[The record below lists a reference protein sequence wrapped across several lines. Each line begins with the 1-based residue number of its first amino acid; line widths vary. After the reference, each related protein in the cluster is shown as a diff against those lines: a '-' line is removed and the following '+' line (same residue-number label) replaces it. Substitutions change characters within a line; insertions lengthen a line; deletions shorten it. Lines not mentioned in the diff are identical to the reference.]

1 MKKIV
6 ALVLA
11 LVMVMGLATVASAA
25 STSSETKMGTETT
38 ITAAEKYALYQAE
51 STDVV
56 AGWDVVAYTG
66 LSTKVD
72 TVDGVATTG
81 YIPAYYTI
89 TNGTSTCYVYEVA
102 DAACADFRIFKG
114 DAFVAYVSGTQNAK
128 ETSFVSDTVVF
139 VAEGKGCGTYKAD
152 VYMNTV
158 TYAAAKAVFA
168 GDVPSAGK
176 KAIMDGKY
184 VFLNNAAE
192 RPVDHTF
199 AAVET
204 FDAKEDLIYKST
216 TDNTVVGV
224 VCTKCDKTFTVVKS
238 GKIPASYKGL
248 TTPLPTFDNIYTVL
262 LQDVVDAPAA
272 GTTAGD
278 KVQSAETF
286 DAGIAMYVGMSVM
299 AAAGSAVV
307 LKKKD

>member
-11 LVMVMGLATVASAA
+11 LVMVLGLATVASAA
-25 STSSETKMGTETT
+25 STSSETKMGTEVT
-38 ITAAEKYALYQAE
+38 ITPAEKYAVYQAE
-51 STDVV
+51 NTNVV
-56 AGWDVVAYTG
+56 ADWAVVAYTG

-81 YIPAYYTI
+81 YIPAYYTLKN
-89 TNGTSTCYVYEVA
+89 TTSNAVVYVYEVA

-114 DAFVAYVSGTQNAK
+114 DAFVAYVSAGQATK

-139 VAEGKGCGTYKAD
+139 VAEGEGCGTYDAD

-158 TYAAAKAVFA
+158 TYAAAEAA
-168 GDVPSAGK
+168 ATGT

-184 VFLNNAAE
+184 VFLSATAKS
-192 RPVDHTF
+192 PVKHDF
-199 AAVET
+199 EKAGYVWA
-204 FDAKEDLIYKST
+204 DAPLTYKST
-216 TDNTVVGV
+216 TDNTVVAIT
-224 VCTKCDKTFTVVKS
+224 CEDCDKTFTVVK
-238 GKIPASYKGL
+238 KIPASYKGL
-248 TTPLPTFDNIYTVL
+248 TFVDNTNLNGYIVL
-262 LQDVVDAPAA
+262 LQDVVAA
-272 GTTAGD
+272 TPSTPAGD
-278 KVQSAETF
+278 KVESAETF